1 MSEEEDSGRV
11 KAQGD
16 NDQIPD
22 QDTVRLITGSWV
34 REQYGKWIFDSLSEE
49 GRYSVT
55 LFPGLEYEDLVQ
67 MVKSILR
74 IVAPNVTIK
83 LSYQYPSWM
92 QIDEGDGL
100 TPQFISDDYDVEP
113 FVQMRC
119 KIEEVNL
126 YVTIS
131 EHNNGLTTEK
141 TRPPFASVTHQT
153 LIRNED
159 EEESEADDM
168 LEEEWLQFAMS
179 ETPLTC
185 PHKKND
191 VGGSFAVP
199 GNQTIPNVQRGIV
212 IREPII
218 RLASPPRE
226 PLNKGKG
233 KAIAT
238 EGDTDAPTLNCLLP
252 ETSIN
257 KGAYGGN
264 GESSQAIRRHLFDG
278 PIVPSNRAVEVDDH
292 TNAQGETI
300 EAQTVVGPS
309 GVAPPSSV
317 YTWTR
322 FQDALHDILYDESS
336 EPVLFARD
344 APPVIDS
351 GKEDAARAY
360 TVQGFN
366 KVFITIQR
374 VSPGCAAYLVDIGRA
389 NIRTDS
395 LVAAAYYADTWHSTY
410 EEKIYPIPSVGGNE
424 IGGEYAGDLLP
435 PEVRRPPGRPQKV
448 CILSWGQ
455 DKVW

>member
-1 MSEEEDSGRV
+1 MSEEKDSSRV

-22 QDTVRLITGSWV
+22 HDTVRLITGSWV

-49 GRYSVT
+49 SCYRVT
-55 LFPGLEYEDLVQ
+55 LLHGIEYEDLVQ
-67 MVKSILR
+67 MVKSTLR

-83 LSYQYPSWM
+83 LSYQYLSRM
-92 QIDEGDGL
+92 QIDEDDGS
-100 TPQFISDDYDVEP
+100 TPQFISDDYDVES
-113 FVQMRC
+113 FVQMRH

-131 EHNNGLTTEK
+131 EHNNGFTTGK
-141 TRPPFASVTHQT
+141 TRPPFASVTDQT

-159 EEESEADDM
+159 EEESDADDM

-185 PHKKND
+185 PHKKNN
-191 VGGSFAVP
+191 VVGSFAVP
-199 GNQTIPNVQRGIV
+199 GSQT
-212 IREPII
+212 
-218 RLASPPRE
+218 LASPPRE
-226 PLNKGKG
+226 PVNKGKG

-238 EGDTDAPTLNCLLP
+238 EGDTYAPTLNCLLP

-257 KGAYGGN
+257 KGAYRGN
-264 GESSQAIRRHLFDG
+264 GESSQAVRRRLFDG

-300 EAQTVVGPS
+300 EAQTVGGLS

-322 FQDALHDILYDESS
+322 FQDTLHDLLNDESS
-336 EPVLFARD
+336 EPVLFTPD

-351 GKEDAARAY
+351 GEEDGTY
-360 TVQGFN
+360 
-366 KVFITIQR
+366 
-374 VSPGCAAYLVDIGRA
+374 CGR
-389 NIRTDS
+389 I
-395 LVAAAYYADTWHSTY
+395 YYNC
-410 EEKIYPIPSVGGNE
+410 K
-424 IGGEYAGDLLP
+424 
-435 PEVRRPPGRPQKV
+435 
-448 CILSWGQ
+448 
-455 DKVW
+455 